1 MKKKEQLNNNNQF
14 SGNISTIVRNVWSDL
29 DKNVESL
36 EERKQMLNEAL
47 DNNSLIEYVSS
58 TSFKNKCVKK
68 NKKAFRAEEDYLSLQ
83 LEKMADMLLDK
94 QEREYRDE
102 FPIRRIDNNQTWYD
116 SKRLI
121 HITNI
126 VNESKKGIHLDQL
139 AKYNDEYIRNN
150 NNRKL
155 TEKQKREQEQKL
167 LDRALETSKVLQD
180 KAKGLEQLDSLLSD
194 KDRFVKL
201 HDTYINNEKDESFSN
216 WQGGKERIDIHSNPA
231 ETVHNESLTD
241 EFYSIRFEKER
252 SIQQLDTYIN
262 QNKKEFVKAN
272 KQLTNEDDVNER
284 WQQTLKYY
292 GMDENANNQYAKLR
306 HIRNDYKGEMNYIAE
321 ELTSF
326 IKPKGSIVVNE
337 SEAVNKE
344 SMQSIIVESFELG
357 DPEMV
362 LRLISIVKINNEFH
376 DPAIILLIDEYE
388 DDVGNNL
395 HTFMID
401 FLELVKVSN
410 LDEVERAI
418 MNVILQKEGLEID
431 EKHLYKRVSI
441 HLHNKFGIEKNN
453 EQIKRMLKVIAEKI
467 AFQHR
472 GTLTCTKCKVEKD
485 ASSWFGEDIRKKF
498 GYKSICRDCER
509 ENAKKYRK

>member
-1 MKKKEQLNNNNQF
+1 MKKKEQLNNNNKF
-14 SGNISTIVRNVWSDL
+14 SENVSTVVRDVWSDL

-47 DNNSLIEYVSS
+47 DNDSLIDYISS
-58 TSFKNKCVKK
+58 PSFINKCVGK
-68 NKKAFRAEEDYLSLQ
+68 NDKAFRAEEDYLSLQ

-94 QEREYRDE
+94 QEREYKDE
-102 FPIRRIDNNQTWYD
+102 FPVKKTDNNQTWSD
-116 SKRLI
+116 SKRLM

-126 VNESKKGIHLDQL
+126 VNDSKQGIHLDQL
-139 AKYNDEYIRNN
+139 AKYNDEYTKNN
-150 NNRKL
+150 NSRKL

-194 KDRFVKL
+194 KDRFVKS
-201 HDTYINNEKDESFSN
+201 HDTYINIEKKKSFSN
-216 WQGGKERIDIHSNPA
+216 WANGKERINIYSNPT
-231 ETVHNESLTD
+231 ESVYDESLMD

-252 SIQQLDTYIN
+252 SIQQLDTYSN
-262 QNKKEFVKAN
+262 QNKKEFIKVN
-272 KQLTNEDDVNER
+272 KPLTNEDDVNER
-284 WQQTLKYY
+284 WENTLKYY
-292 GMDENANNQYAKLR
+292 RQDENANNQYARLR
-306 HIRNDYKGEMNYIAE
+306 HLRNIYKAEIVQIAE

-326 IKPKGSIVVNE
+326 IKPKGSAVINE
-337 SEAVNKE
+337 SESVNREKL
-344 SMQSIIVESFELG
+344 QGRIAESFELG
-357 DPEMV
+357 DQEMV
-362 LRLISIVKINNEFH
+362 LRLISIVKINNVFH

-388 DDVGNNL
+388 DDVGNDL

-401 FLELVKVSN
+401 FLELVKESN

-418 MNVILQKEGLEID
+418 INVILQKEGLEIN
-431 EKHLYKRVSI
+431 EKHLYKRISI
-441 HLHNKFGIEKNN
+441 HLHNKFEIEKNN

-472 GTLTCTKCKVEKD
+472 GTLTCTKCNIEKD
-485 ASSWFGEDIRKKF
+485 AASWFGKDIRKKF
-498 GYKSICRDCER
+498 GYKSVCKDCER